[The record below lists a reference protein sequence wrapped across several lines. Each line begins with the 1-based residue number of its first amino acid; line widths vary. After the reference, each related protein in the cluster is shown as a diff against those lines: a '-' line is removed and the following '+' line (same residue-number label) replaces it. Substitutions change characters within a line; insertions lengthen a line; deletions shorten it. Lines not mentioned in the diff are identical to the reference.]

1 MARVKRRRS
10 LRGLG
15 GSPEHHAV
23 EMSVARRGAIRYF
36 KSASA
41 AAERGTC
48 STAFS
53 QMAAAFALDGVAD
66 AHGGEA
72 RFPSDRNLLDKVK
85 ASTAA
90 QAAFKMNCMKGGAN
104 LSGRRRK

>member
-1 MARVKRRRS
+1 
-10 LRGLG
+10 
-15 GSPEHHAV
+15 
-23 EMSVARRGAIRYF
+23 
-36 KSASA
+36 
-41 AAERGTC
+41 
-48 STAFS
+48 
-53 QMAAAFALDGVAD
+53 MAAAFALDGVAD